1 MSQHLIDT
9 GRHGSAPAG
18 DDRSLGARHGAR
30 EHGYP
35 RERSGVSVQGNG
47 SGQGAETEDA
57 GAQGAPAG
65 ATAAV
70 PADAGASGAPGAQ
83 GDGTLRALDAL
94 SAALAEMGRDE
105 RLLEERLRHLHRE
118 RSQGR
123 SWHDILGE
131 EDPPGTMQLVSRILA
146 CLAKASGTLRKE
158 LVDALRRE
166 GVSIPAIARLFG
178 VTHQR
183 VSNLLR
189 RPSEAGDRTG

>member
-9 GRHGSAPAG
+9 GRQGSATSD
-18 DDRSLGARHGAR
+18 DDRSFEARA
-30 EHGYP
+30 
-35 RERSGVSVQGNG
+35 
-47 SGQGAETEDA
+47 D
-57 GAQGAPAG
+57 G
-65 ATAAV
+65 ATAS
-70 PADAGASGAPGAQ
+70 DHE
-83 GDGTLRALDAL
+83 GDGMSTQGSGSGSPEERGDRPGPATGDPTLRALDAL
-94 SAALAEMGRDE
+94 ADALAELSKDE
-105 RLLEERLRHLHRE
+105 RLLEERLKSLHRA

-123 SWHDILGE
+123 PWHEILGD

-189 RPSEAGDRTG
+189 RPADPPA

>member
-9 GRHGSAPAG
+9 GRHGSATDDG
-18 DDRSLGARHGAR
+18 DRSSEARANDAA
-30 EHGYP
+30 EHDYP
-35 RERSGVSVQGNG
+35 REGNG
-47 SGQGAETEDA
+47 VTAHGGTGNGDSHGAHDEHRGAERGLATGDA
-57 GAQGAPAG
+57 
-65 ATAAV
+65 
-70 PADAGASGAPGAQ
+70 
-83 GDGTLRALDAL
+83 TLRALDAL
-94 SAALAEMGRDE
+94 SAALSEMSKDE
-105 RLLEERLRHLHRE
+105 RLLEERLRQLHRE

-123 SWHDILGE
+123 SWHDILGS

-189 RPSEAGDRTG
+189 RPADANDRSG